1 MPSPVRSTGIGSLPG
16 MDARDGA
23 ALVAGETEG
32 MLHQVELP
40 ARGPGADLIGRTAGQ
55 IVASTGAFSVETT
68 PDGWRVADA
77 PNRVMRRAQS
87 WWNEDA
93 DALESTA
100 QEYRGDV
107 KVQVCGPW
115 TLAAMIELRSGERLV
130 RDRGACR
137 ELAEALA
144 VTAQDVVQNTRARI
158 PGARRVYVQCDEPS
172 LAAVAQGALR
182 TASGYGRYA
191 PVSSVDLEQALATVM
206 SAIDAAGGTPGVH
219 ACAPRTPWDVIG
231 KSGAAFVSFD
241 ALHAP
246 IPDSQLGMFWE
257 SGVELFFG
265 AISGTDQVGR
275 WGAIEASA
283 PVRNAGHR
291 LGLDR
296 FATVVV
302 TPTCGLAGA
311 SPAWVRT
318 AYAACKDAAI
328 LLQGE
333 GSDEAS

>member
-1 MPSPVRSTGIGSLPG
+1 MPASVRATGVGSLPG
-16 MDARDGA
+16 LDAAEA
-23 ALVAGETEG
+23 AAIVAGETEG

-40 ARGPGADLIGRTAGQ
+40 ARGPGADLIGRTAGH

-68 PDGWRVADA
+68 PDGWRITDA
-77 PNRVMRRAQS
+77 PNRVMRRARS

-93 DALESTA
+93 DALESSA
-100 QEYRGDV
+100 QDYRGDV

-130 RDRGACR
+130 RDHGACR
-137 ELAEALA
+137 ELSEALA
-144 VTAQDVVQNTRARI
+144 ATTEEVVRNTRARI
-158 PGARRVYVQCDEPS
+158 PGARRIYVQCDEPS
-172 LAAVAQGALR
+172 LAAVARGSLR

-191 PVSSVDLEQALATVM
+191 PVSSVDLEQGLATVM
-206 SAIDAAGGTPGVH
+206 SAIDAAGGISGIH
-219 ACAPRTPWDVIG
+219 ACASHTPWDVIG

-241 ALHAP
+241 AFGAP
-246 IPDSQLGMFWE
+246 IPDAQLGMFWE
-257 SGVELFFG
+257 AGIELFFG
-265 AISGTDQVGR
+265 AVPSTEHAGR
-275 WGAIEASA
+275 WGGIEVSA
-283 PVRNAGHR
+283 PIRDAGHR

-333 GSDEAS
+333 GSDEES